1 MRFPAIDET
10 KWGRPLVWH
19 GRSRPRSAY
28 RDFRCAGN
36 LFRWSVALIALLAAL
51 LPYSAAQRAASGA
64 HAAAPAHA
72 ATPHFRAPAGNFA
85 FGRNGHGFGPPLRR
99 SSPPHASLPFPFF
112 GDSFDPGDIYSTGY
126 PVASEPP
133 AYLLQALSQMT
144 GPGAASMGP
153 ALRLGPALG
162 PLNNQS
168 SSSDPLLIELQNGR
182 YVRVNSPALNDD
194 PRLQN
199 VAPNGTEANS
209 AHPPQ
214 IAKASPEPLPPA
226 VLIFRDGHREEV
238 RDYTIADGTL
248 YARGDYY
255 TDGYW
260 NKKIDLA
267 KLNVPETLE
276 ANASRNVKFVLPS
289 SPNEVI
295 TRP

>member
-10 KWGRPLVWH
+10 KWSRPLVWH
-19 GRSRPRSAY
+19 GSSRPRNACSDL
-28 RDFRCAGN
+28 RFAGN
-36 LFRWSVALIALLAAL
+36 LCGWSVALFALLTAL
-51 LPYSAAQRAASGA
+51 LPYAAAQRAASGA

-72 ATPHFRAPAGNFA
+72 ATPHFHAPAANFA
-85 FGRNGHGFGPPLRR
+85 FGRNGHGSAFRR
-99 SSPPHASLPFPFF
+99 SSPYSPYASLPFPFF

-126 PVASEPP
+126 PVGSEPP
-133 AYLLQALSQMT
+133 PYLLQALSQMT
-144 GPGAASMGP
+144 GPGANSMG
-153 ALRLGPALG
+153 AALG
-162 PLNNQS
+162 QLDSHQS
-168 SSSDPLLIELQNGR
+168 SSSDPLLIELQNGH
-182 YVRVNSPALNDD
+182 YVRVNSTASNDD

-199 VAPNGTEANS
+199 VAPNRAEPNS
-209 AHPPQ
+209 AHPPPV
-214 IAKASPEPLPPA
+214 ATASPQPLPPA
-226 VLIFRDGHREEV
+226 VLIFRDGRREEV

-267 KLNVPETLE
+267 KLNVSETMQ